1 MCYSIEI
8 IQISKWKETKRNG
21 SNSRKTL
28 SILSSQFP
36 LPRKNLKAAV
46 SLYFLTGFPCTQ
58 SSSRLGN
65 PFSYNGSAYSIEPIF
80 HKLENLFQ
88 RGESIHPSIHPSVH
102 PSIHPSLSLRSEKN
116 RKRDHSRAASS
127 LLIPPSFL
135 FSSMDFR
142 WIFEPINPHDRRKRI
157 DGEKE
162 RDRQRQ
168 RDR

>member
-102 PSIHPSLSLRSEKN
+102 PSFFIPAFRKESKTGSFESCIVPPYSSFFSLFF
-116 RKRDHSRAASS
+116 DG
-127 LLIPPSFL
+127 F
-135 FSSMDFR
+135 SMDFR
-142 WIFEPINPHDRRKRI
+142 TDQSPRSKKKNRRRERKRQT
-157 DGEKE
+157 ETE
-162 RDRQRQ
+162 R
-168 RDR
+168 